1 MAKSDGNALDERDYK
16 IIQMMAEKNL
26 NVSMTAEALY
36 MHRNT
41 VVYHIEKIKRIT
53 GLDARLFFDLHKLL
67 KKTAKIMPGRNKP

>member
-26 NVSMTAEALY
+26 NVSMTSEALY

-41 VVYHIEKIKRIT
+41 VLYHIEKIKRIT
-53 GLDARLFFDLHKLL
+53 GFDARNFFDLHSLL
-67 KKTAKIMPGRNKP
+67 IQLI